1 MRIRKKDDR
10 EEIFE
15 VEKLQRSIKNSA
27 KDMNFSLN
35 SSDVK
40 LISDE
45 VLKIL
50 IKLHG
55 ADGLTNS
62 YEVIAVTINI
72 LQKLKFDLII
82 PSYLNLI

>member
-35 SSDVK
+35 SSDVN

-55 ADGLTNS
+55 SDGLTNS
-62 YEVIAVTINI
+62 YEVIAVTINV

>member
-50 IKLHG
+50 INLH
-55 ADGLTNS
+55 
-62 YEVIAVTINI
+62 
-72 LQKLKFDLII
+72 
-82 PSYLNLI
+82 